1 MQNREHNSRFILI
14 GLLGQ
19 KREKNFKVPFF
30 VQNSVRNYEF
40 LETSVLCKKGEENN
54 NLINILTVW
63 PKACVEKRKGNCK
76 FTYIGL
82 CGE

>member
-1 MQNREHNSRFILI
+1 MLI

-19 KREKNFKVPFF
+19 KREKNFKIPFF

-54 NLINILTVW
+54 NLINILTGDLKLV
-63 PKACVEKRKGNCK
+63 
-76 FTYIGL
+76 
-82 CGE
+82 